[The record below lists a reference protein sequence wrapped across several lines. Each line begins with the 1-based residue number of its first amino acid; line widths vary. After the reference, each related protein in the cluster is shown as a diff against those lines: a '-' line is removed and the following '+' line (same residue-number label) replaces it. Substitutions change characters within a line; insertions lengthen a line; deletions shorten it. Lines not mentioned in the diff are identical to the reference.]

1 MEKTNPPDEVARL
14 AEVERLALAE
24 RERRIDE
31 AVERGEAVRVPLNI
45 VCAAEDDLEEA
56 RRRERVEIATELRK
70 AGEQRKPLFVEQ
82 VILTGVGRSGRDPR
96 YAERLQAERAQQTIE
111 QRQARGGRGRQ
122 AG

>member
-111 QRQARGGRGRQ
+111 QRQARGSRGRQ